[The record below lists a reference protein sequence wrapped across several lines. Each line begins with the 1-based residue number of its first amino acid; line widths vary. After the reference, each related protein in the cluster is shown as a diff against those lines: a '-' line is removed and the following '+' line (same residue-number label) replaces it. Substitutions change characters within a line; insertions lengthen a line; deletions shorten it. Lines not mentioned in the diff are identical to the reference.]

1 MLTEDLITADPTRVT
16 VRSVGGLDQDIRR
29 LWTETDPSRIV
40 RVATAALAVDRFP
53 PCRTPL
59 WSVVDGGRAG
69 VAVTTTVRAVSLLA
83 ADDFLTGQWDECTL
97 LADEGIAL
105 CARRGYRLLADPL
118 RLVRAHV
125 AAARGEHTT
134 ATALLVDVAAHTG
147 SRGVPAPGRTV
158 HQVSALLALAGG
170 DPERAFTHATAVAP
184 AGTLPAH
191 DHAALAVAADLVEAA
206 RRTGRTHDAACH
218 ARAMRAAPLAARSL
232 RFAMLALGAHAVAVS
247 PGGAAADLFEAA
259 LATPDAERWAF
270 DHARIELAYGSH
282 LRRDRRTGPARRH
295 LEAALATFD
304 RLAADPWAA
313 RCRGELRAVG
323 STVDTSRRR
332 SHRRPTLTPDEHEV
346 ASLAAS
352 GLTNKQI
359 AARLHLS
366 PRTVSARL
374 YLVFPKLGITTRAAL
389 RDALTELAAR

>member
-1 MLTEDLITADPTRVT
+1 MLTEDLITADPARVT

-59 WSVVDGGRAG
+59 WSVVDGARAG

-83 ADDFLTGQWDECTL
+83 ADDFLTGQWDECTR

-125 AAARGEHTT
+125 AAARGEHTA
-134 ATALLVDVAAHTG
+134 ATALLGDVAARTG
-147 SRGVPAPGRTV
+147 SRGVPVPGRTA

-170 DPERAFTHATAVAP
+170 DPERAFTHASAVAP

-206 RRTGRTHDAACH
+206 RRTGRTHDATCH
-218 ARAMRAAPLAARSL
+218 ARAMRAAPLAARSP

-247 PGGAAADLFEAA
+247 PGPRPPTCSRQRWRPPTPSGGPSTTRGSRSRTAHTSAGTAGRVRPGGISRPRSRPSTGSPPTPGPCGAAANCGPSGRGW
-259 LATPDAERWAF
+259 TRPAE
-270 DHARIELAYGSH
+270 G
-282 LRRDRRTGPARRH
+282 RTGARH
-295 LEAALATFD
+295 
-304 RLAADPWAA
+304 
-313 RCRGELRAVG
+313 
-323 STVDTSRRR
+323 
-332 SHRRPTLTPDEHEV
+332 
-346 ASLAAS
+346 
-352 GLTNKQI
+352 
-359 AARLHLS
+359 
-366 PRTVSARL
+366 
-374 YLVFPKLGITTRAAL
+374 
-389 RDALTELAAR
+389 